1 MKKLL
6 ATFIFLMAT
15 LSVMAQDQV
24 IINSSVHLHGSAN
37 YVIAG
42 HAGCEITKSNTKQY
56 MKGAQWHLETIYT
69 NSEHTVRFWI
79 ELGGEK
85 SDVKEWSGNSTKVYK
100 KDHLDNDG
108 VTRVRYIIMS
118 DGVQGLTIAKM
129 KGGEYAIWDPQT
141 EDNKPKEQFVNMNRD
156 FNVGGHC
163 ICFSKQ
169 KQVLPDDVCD
179 LKWELKNTV
188 IGQDNHITL
197 SIYNMDGSLCDYRS
211 WVKSTNV
218 TMMIDEKGLKNYYV
232 SDDMFSHLMIIE
244 QGNEDYIIRLFTE
257 MLQK

>member
-1 MKKLL
+1 
-6 ATFIFLMAT
+6 MAM
-15 LSVMAQDQV
+15 LSVTAQDQV

-42 HAGCEITKSNTKQY
+42 QAGCEITKDNFKKY
-56 MKGAQWHLETIYT
+56 VKGAQWHLETIYT

-85 SDVKEWSGNSTKVYK
+85 SDVKEWSGNSTKVYRK
-100 KDHLDNDG
+100 NHLDNDG

-129 KGGEYAIWDPQT
+129 KGGEYTIWDPQT
-141 EDNKPKEQFVNMNRD
+141 EENKPKEQFVNMNRD

-163 ICFSKQ
+163 ICFCKQ
-169 KQVLPDDVCD
+169 KDVLPDDICD

-188 IGQDNHITL
+188 IGQDNHIAL
-197 SIYNMDGSLCDYRS
+197 SIYDRDGNLYDYRS
-211 WVKSTNV
+211 WKSMNV

-244 QGNEDYIIRLFTE
+244 QKNEEYVIRLFTE
-257 MLQK
+257 MLRK

>member
-6 ATFIFLMAT
+6 TTLIFIMAT
-15 LSVMAQDQV
+15 MTVMAQDQV
-24 IINSSVHLHGSAN
+24 IINSSVHLQGSAN

-56 MKGAQWHLETIYT
+56 IKGAQWHLETIYT
-69 NSEHTVRFWI
+69 ESEHTVRFWI
-79 ELGGEK
+79 EVGGEK
-85 SDVKEWSGNSTKVYK
+85 SDVKEWSGSSTQVYRK
-100 KDHLDNDG
+100 NHLDNDG
-108 VTRVRYIIMS
+108 VTRVRHIIMS
-118 DGVQGLTIAKM
+118 DGVQGLTIAEM

-141 EDNKPKEQFVNMNRD
+141 EGNKPKGQMVNMNRD

-179 LKWELKNTV
+179 LKWELENTV
-188 IGQDNHITL
+188 IGQDNYITF
-197 SIYNMDGSLCDYRS
+197 SIYNRDGRLYDYRS
-211 WVKSTNV
+211 WKKNTDVKMKIN
-218 TMMIDEKGLKNYYV
+218 EKGLKTYYV
-232 SDDMFSHLMIIE
+232 LDDMFSHLIIIE
-244 QGNEDYIIRLFTE
+244 QENEDYIIRLFTE